1 MQLIILIVTIF
12 GNTNTFP
19 TPTLKDNVIWVRPIQ
34 PVVPAVKGELSKN
47 SCKNHIAAKRINS
60 PLRTSH
66 THRPQ
71 RNFSYGMR
79 TVRPA
84 QLVVPVAEEYRSR
97 V

>member
-1 MQLIILIVTIF
+1 MQLIVLIVTIF
-12 GNTNTFP
+12 GYTNAFP
-19 TPTLKDNVIWVRPIQ
+19 TPTLKGNVIWVRPTQ
-34 PVVPAVKGELSKN
+34 PVVPAVKRRIKQKFMQKS
-47 SCKNHIAAKRINS
+47 HFRINS
-60 PLRTSH
+60 PLRTSQ

-71 RNFSYGMR
+71 RNFGSGMR